1 MSPDVT
7 TGTQKAVAGVGFAA
21 VVGAL
26 LAVGLVL
33 REHGPGNMGNGM
45 LVGAGIGLVGVV
57 VVLARLVLRP
67 DRTTTF
73 ERAWTQTGDER
84 DDAVLTR
91 ALAVLGLLSLPLTG
105 ATAVAVALGVEPEMA
120 LALLLFSL
128 IGILAAAFTLIHR
141 RS

>member
-7 TGTQKAVAGVGFAA
+7 TGTRKAVAVGLFAA
-21 VVGAL
+21 CCGVIV
-26 LAVGLVL
+26 AVALVL

-45 LVGAGIGLVGVV
+45 LAGAGIALAGVAVVG
-57 VVLARLVLRP
+57 ARLLLSP
-67 DRTTTF
+67 ERTTTF

-91 ALAVLGLLSLPLTG
+91 SLAVVGLLSLPLTG
-105 ATAVAVALGVEPEMA
+105 VASVVVALGTDPEMT
-120 LALLLFSL
+120 LALLLLGL
-128 IGILAAAFTLIHR
+128 IGILATSFTLIHR